1 MTQIIKIAKWEY
13 LNRVKTKLF
22 IITTLLLPVLFA
34 LISILPTW
42 LATLDPEKTSKIGLI
57 YGSKQTA
64 LINDF
69 KILVQNQYKT
79 KNGMP
84 EFSFVNIDNDQNA
97 LSKILDKTIQGYLSV
112 SPNILDSGQVEYY
125 SLSLSNIRQY
135 SNLKNA
141 LQNAVINHRLD
152 RAGIDVSLIK
162 QLNENIGF
170 KTFEL
175 DEDGSSKSGN
185 KIADIVVPM
194 IFVFVLF
201 MIIFTSGQLLLRS
214 VMEER
219 TSRTIELLLSTVNPL
234 QLMTGKILGLG
245 LLGVTQMIIY
255 VLTAFIANHYKNWG
269 VLEYSQIPVLLIYF
283 LLGYLFYASIFA
295 MIGTFFSSEQEAQQ
309 STSIISFIAILPF
322 IFGSYFISNPSS
334 YLTTVFSYIPPLT
347 PFMMIMRIGMGT
359 VETLEIIYTS
369 FLLVISCILM
379 LKLSGKLFKVT
390 ILMYGKRVSIKE
402 IYKWTIT

>member
-141 LQNAVINHRLD
+141 LQNTVINHRLD

-390 ILMYGKRVSIKE
+390 ILMYGKRISIKE
-402 IYKWTIT
+402 IYKWTTT

>member
-57 YGSKQTA
+57 YGSKQIA

-69 KILVQNQYKT
+69 KILVQNKYKT

-141 LQNAVINHRLD
+141 LQNTVINHRLG

-390 ILMYGKRVSIKE
+390 ILMYGKRISIKE
-402 IYKWTIT
+402 IYKWTKT

>member
-112 SPNILDSGQVEYY
+112 SSNILDSGQVEYY

-141 LQNAVINHRLD
+141 LQNTVINHRLD

-390 ILMYGKRVSIKE
+390 ILMYGKRISIKE

>member
-141 LQNAVINHRLD
+141 LQNTVINHRLD

-245 LLGVTQMIIY
+245 LLGVTQMVIY

-369 FLLVISCILM
+369 FLLVISCLLM

-390 ILMYGKRVSIKE
+390 ILMYGKRISIKE
-402 IYKWTIT
+402 IYKWIIT

>member
-141 LQNAVINHRLD
+141 LQNTVINHRLD

-170 KTFEL
+170 QTFEL
-175 DEDGSSKSGN
+175 DEDGSSKIGN
-185 KIADIVVPM
+185 KVADIVVPM

-369 FLLVISCILM
+369 FLLVISCLLM

-390 ILMYGKRVSIKE
+390 ILMYGKRISIKE

>member
-69 KILVQNQYKT
+69 KVLVQNQYKT

-390 ILMYGKRVSIKE
+390 ILMYGKRISIKE

>member
-1 MTQIIKIAKWEY
+1 MIQIIKIAKWEY

-22 IITTLLLPVLFA
+22 IITTLLLPVLFT

-57 YGSKQTA
+57 YASKQTE

-141 LQNAVINHRLD
+141 LQNTVINHRLD

-390 ILMYGKRVSIKE
+390 ILMYGKRISIKE

>member
-97 LSKILDKTIQGYLSV
+97 LSKILDKTIQGYLAV

-141 LQNAVINHRLD
+141 LQNTVINHRLD

-390 ILMYGKRVSIKE
+390 ILMYGKRISIKE

>member
-1 MTQIIKIAKWEY
+1 MAQIIKIAKWEY

-141 LQNAVINHRLD
+141 LQNTVINHRLD

-390 ILMYGKRVSIKE
+390 ILMYGKRISIKE

>member
-359 VETLEIIYTS
+359 VETSEIIYTS
-369 FLLVISCILM
+369 FLLVISCLLM

-390 ILMYGKRVSIKE
+390 ILMYGKRISIKE
-402 IYKWTIT
+402 IYKWIIT

>member
-69 KILVQNQYKT
+69 KILVQTQYKT

-84 EFSFVNIDNDQNA
+84 EFSFVDMDNDQNA

-141 LQNAVINHRLD
+141 LQNTVINHRLG

-369 FLLVISCILM
+369 FLLVISCLLM

-390 ILMYGKRVSIKE
+390 ILMYGKRISIKE

>member
-141 LQNAVINHRLD
+141 LQNTVINHRLD

-390 ILMYGKRVSIKE
+390 ILMYGKRISIKE

>member
-141 LQNAVINHRLD
+141 LQNTVVNHRLD

-369 FLLVISCILM
+369 FLLVISCLLM

-390 ILMYGKRVSIKE
+390 ILMYGKRISIKE

>member
-42 LATLDPEKTSKIGLI
+42 LATLDPEKTIKIGLI

-64 LINDF
+64 LVNDF

-141 LQNAVINHRLD
+141 LQNTVINHRLD

-245 LLGVTQMIIY
+245 LLGVTQMIMY

-334 YLTTVFSYIPPLT
+334 YLATVFSYIPPLT

-369 FLLVISCILM
+369 FLLVISCLLM

-390 ILMYGKRVSIKE
+390 ILMYGKRISIKE
-402 IYKWTIT
+402 IYKWSIT

>member
-141 LQNAVINHRLD
+141 LQNTVINHRLD
-152 RAGIDVSLIK
+152 RAGIDLSLIK

-390 ILMYGKRVSIKE
+390 ILMYGKRISIKE

>member
-175 DEDGSSKSGN
+175 DEDGSSKIGN

-255 VLTAFIANHYKNWG
+255 VFFKHY
-269 VLEYSQIPVLLIYF
+269 ILL
-283 LLGYLFYASIFA
+283 
-295 MIGTFFSSEQEAQQ
+295 
-309 STSIISFIAILPF
+309 
-322 IFGSYFISNPSS
+322 
-334 YLTTVFSYIPPLT
+334 
-347 PFMMIMRIGMGT
+347 
-359 VETLEIIYTS
+359 
-369 FLLVISCILM
+369 
-379 LKLSGKLFKVT
+379 KV
-390 ILMYGKRVSIKE
+390 
-402 IYKWTIT
+402 

>member
-84 EFSFVNIDNDQNA
+84 EFSFIDMDNDQNA

-141 LQNAVINHRLD
+141 LQNTVINHRLD

>member
-141 LQNAVINHRLD
+141 LQNTVINHRLD
-152 RAGIDVSLIK
+152 RAGIDASLIK

-390 ILMYGKRVSIKE
+390 ILMYGKRLSIKE
-402 IYKWTIT
+402 IYKWTVT

>member
-57 YGSKQTA
+57 YGAKQTA

-97 LSKILDKTIQGYLSV
+97 LSKILDKTIQGYLAV
-112 SPNILDSGQVEYY
+112 SPNVLDSGRVEYY

-141 LQNAVINHRLD
+141 LQNTVINHRLD

-390 ILMYGKRVSIKE
+390 ILMYGKRISIKE

>member
-84 EFSFVNIDNDQNA
+84 EFSFVDMDNDQNA

-141 LQNAVINHRLD
+141 LQNTVINHRLD

-390 ILMYGKRVSIKE
+390 ILMYGKRISIKE

>member
-141 LQNAVINHRLD
+141 LQNTVINHRLD

-295 MIGTFFSSEQEAQQ
+295 IIGTFFSSEQEAQQ

-390 ILMYGKRVSIKE
+390 ILMYGKRISIKE

>member
-141 LQNAVINHRLD
+141 LQNTVINHRLD
-152 RAGIDVSLIK
+152 RAGIDISLIK

-390 ILMYGKRVSIKE
+390 ILMYGKRISIKE

>member
-1 MTQIIKIAKWEY
+1 LTQIIKIAKWEY

-141 LQNAVINHRLD
+141 LQNTVINHRLD

-269 VLEYSQIPVLLIYF
+269 VLEYSQIPILLIYF

-295 MIGTFFSSEQEAQQ
+295 IIGTFFSSEQEAQQ

-390 ILMYGKRVSIKE
+390 ILMYGKRISIKE

>member
-69 KILVQNQYKT
+69 KTLVQNQYKT

-84 EFSFVNIDNDQNA
+84 EFSFVNINNDQNA
-97 LSKILDKTIQGYLSV
+97 LSKILDKTIQGYLSI

-175 DEDGSSKSGN
+175 DEDGSRKIGN

-334 YLTTVFSYIPPLT
+334 YLATVFSYIPPLT

-390 ILMYGKRVSIKE
+390 ILMYGKRISIKE

>member
-57 YGSKQTA
+57 YGSKQIA

-141 LQNAVINHRLD
+141 LQNTVINHRLD

-390 ILMYGKRVSIKE
+390 ILMYGKRISIKE

>member
-34 LISILPTW
+34 LISILPSW

-84 EFSFVNIDNDQNA
+84 EFSFVDMDNDQNA

-141 LQNAVINHRLD
+141 LQNTVINHRLD

-390 ILMYGKRVSIKE
+390 ILMYGKRISIKE

>member
-141 LQNAVINHRLD
+141 LQNTVINHRLD

-162 QLNENIGF
+162 QLNQNIGF

-390 ILMYGKRVSIKE
+390 ILMYGKRISIKE

>member
-125 SLSLSNIRQY
+125 SLSLSNIRLY

-141 LQNAVINHRLD
+141 LQKTVINYRLD
-152 RAGIDVSLIK
+152 RAGIDLSLIK

-170 KTFEL
+170 QTFEL
-175 DEDGSSKSGN
+175 DEDGSSKIGN
-185 KIADIVVPM
+185 KVADIVVPM

-245 LLGVTQMIIY
+245 LLGITQMIIY

-269 VLEYSQIPVLLIYF
+269 VLEYSQIPILLIYF

-390 ILMYGKRVSIKE
+390 ILMYGKRISIKE